1 MALHLHSP
9 YFAQILLDLLITA
22 CESCHGGHTKV
33 FRDPVWTGSATALPH
48 QMIHSLSS
56 ISVIKVNNQ
65 YYLFLYVS

>member
-9 YFAQILLDLLITA
+9 YFAQIPLDLSVTV
-22 CESCHGGHTKV
+22 CESYHGGHTTA
-33 FRDPVWTGSATALPH
+33 FRDPVWTRSATALQH

-65 YYLFLYVS
+65 YYLFIHVS